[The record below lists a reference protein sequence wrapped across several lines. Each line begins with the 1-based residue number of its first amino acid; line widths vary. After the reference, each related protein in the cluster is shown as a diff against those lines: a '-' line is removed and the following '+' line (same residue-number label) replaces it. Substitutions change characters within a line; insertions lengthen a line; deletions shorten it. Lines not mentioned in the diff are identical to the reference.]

1 LAEKEYCRKTFLF
14 MPSPSLSDVFIFDAI
29 RTPLGR
35 GKSTGKLHTQTPL
48 HLVSSLLRELSR
60 RHSSVEEVT
69 DEVILGCCEQYN
81 DQGGNLARS
90 SALKAGYPVTTPG
103 FMVSRFCGSGLDA
116 VNTATAKVMSGQ
128 ADLIVAGGVEM
139 LSLFSIFGSGGPM
152 ISDVD
157 FKDAN
162 VQIPQGLS
170 ADLIATLR
178 GYSRADLDALGARSQ
193 QRAGAA
199 WNEGF
204 FDNLVV
210 PITDENNEVLLT
222 RDELIRS
229 SVTTESLAK
238 LAPAF
243 ERVGKDFGDYIR
255 IRYPQISKLRHVHH
269 AGNSS
274 GIADGAAAVLIGNK
288 RIGQQIGLVPKAR
301 ILSTASAADDPCIM
315 LTAPAAATV
324 KALARAGLG
333 IGDIDLFEVNEAF
346 ASVVLYFMEKTKSPI
361 ERINVDG
368 GAIAMGHPVGA
379 TGAVLIGTLV
389 NEMHRRDV
397 EHGVVTMCTGLGMG
411 VATVIQRV

>member
-1 LAEKEYCRKTFLF
+1 MPSLAE
-14 MPSPSLSDVFIFDAI
+14 VFIFDAI

-48 HLVSSLLRELSR
+48 RLVSSLLRELSR
-60 RHSSVEEVT
+60 RYPPVNQVT

-90 SALKAGYPVTTPG
+90 SALQAGYRVTTPG

-116 VNTATAKVMSGQ
+116 VNTAAAKVMSGQ

-152 ISDVD
+152 ISDVS

-170 ADLIATLR
+170 ADLIATLH
-178 GYSRADLDALGARSQ
+178 GYARSDVDALGARSQ
-193 QRAGAA
+193 QCACAA
-199 WNEGF
+199 WTKGF
-204 FDNLVV
+204 FNDLVV
-210 PITDENNEVLLT
+210 PITDDNGDPVLT
-222 RDELIRS
+222 RDELIRDN
-229 SVTTESLAK
+229 VTTESLAK

-243 ERVGKDFGDYIR
+243 ERVGEDFCDYIR
-255 IRYPQISKLRHVHH
+255 LRYPQISKIRHVHH

-274 GIADGAAAVLIGNK
+274 GIADGAAVVLMGNG
-288 RIGQQIGLVPKAR
+288 RIAEQLGLKPKAK
-301 ILSTASAADDPCIM
+301 IVSTASAADDPCIM
-315 LTAPAAATV
+315 LTAPPAATG
-324 KALARAGLG
+324 KALYRAGLTTA
-333 IGDIDLFEVNEAF
+333 DIDLFEVNEAF
-346 ASVVLYFMEKTKSPI
+346 ASVVLYFMDKTKTPF
-361 ERINVDG
+361 ERINVAG

-389 NEMHRRDV
+389 NEMRRRNV

-411 VATVIQRV
+411 VATVVQRV